1 MESTMERCE
10 GVDFTRVRKLQRS
23 GGAMERKIGS
33 ETMFQQARKLLLR
46 MHKTRSKRYN
56 FFHMC

>member
-1 MESTMERCE
+1 MERCE

-33 ETMFQQARKLLLR
+33 ETMFQQACKLLLR